1 MEFDNDIGKPWRW
14 VEEDGTVVTRG
25 AAWSAPG
32 CHPTGCGIK
41 TYVKDGK
48 LVRIEGDENHPVTK
62 GRLCVRCLTLKDF
75 TYHPALSWAW

>member
-41 TYVKDGK
+41 TYVKDGQ

-62 GRLCVRCLTLKDF
+62 GACAFAASPSRTSPIIPTASSTR
-75 TYHPALSWAW
+75 